1 MQHRPRHAGQVAQVA
16 VLTLLHHRHLAAG
29 CWSVSERSVFLVSL
43 VNCHRFFLLDTKNT
57 VTMVHI
63 KHLTISHSVRGRWI
77 SEVRNVKV
85 IRSVSGSTRDWSSG
99 RGSRGGPGWRRPLS
113 SGDVSAR
120 STTTRRGR
128 AVSRD
133 ADAPL
138 ARATLRARLPCPS
151 RHTQHA
157 YRTIT
162 TTINAEYTDIH
173 ALTDATSFI
182 LCFENIYWIREVI
195 YHLL

>member
-16 VLTLLHHRHLAAG
+16 VLPLLHYRHLAAG
-29 CWSVSERSVFLVSL
+29 CWSVSERSVFFVPL
-43 VNCHRFFLLDTKNT
+43 VNCHRFFLPDTKNT

-63 KHLTISHSVRGRWI
+63 KHLTISHSVRGLRI
-77 SEVRNVKV
+77 SEVRNVKGK
-85 IRSVSGSTRDWSSG
+85 RSRSRSTRDWSSG
-99 RGSRGGPGWRRPLS
+99 RGSRGGPGRRRPLS

-138 ARATLRARLPCPS
+138 AARCEPASPAPTYTTCLS
-151 RHTQHA
+151 HDNQHDTC
-157 YRTIT
+157 TI
-162 TTINAEYTDIH
+162 YLH
-173 ALTDATSFI
+173 ALTDAT
-182 LCFENIYWIREVI
+182 R
-195 YHLL
+195 